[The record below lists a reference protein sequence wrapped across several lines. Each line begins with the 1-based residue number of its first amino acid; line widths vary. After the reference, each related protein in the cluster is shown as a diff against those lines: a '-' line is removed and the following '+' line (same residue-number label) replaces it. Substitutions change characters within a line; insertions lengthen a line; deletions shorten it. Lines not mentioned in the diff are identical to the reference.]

1 MLALKPRV
9 GFANWCKNSGWFG
22 SGLEENVCE
31 AYNFLASNYVP
42 GDEVFF
48 FGFSRGAY
56 TARATAGL
64 VAEIGICQ
72 DIQMSRFWEM
82 YTVYKTKDPRTPME
96 ETEWGK
102 LHRDLADKPEKELT
116 DDEMITIS
124 AGDKD
129 IEAQKVRKGD
139 GYLWL
144 SYCHKPVIKIVGV
157 FETVGSLGYPAN
169 IITDVTE
176 WNKKYAFHN
185 TDIHPGEFLSH
196 IIHFSPAKF

>member
-1 MLALKPRV
+1 MRDSLTNAKL
-9 GFANWCKNSGWFG
+9 GWMG

-64 VAEIGICQ
+64 VAQVGICQ
-72 DIQMSRFWEM
+72 EIQMSRFWEM
-82 YTVYKTKDPRTPME
+82 YTVYKTKDAKTPMA
-96 ETEWGK
+96 ETDWGK
-102 LHRDLADKPEKELT
+102 LNRDLADKPEQDLT
-116 DDEMITIS
+116 DDDLITIA
-124 AGDKD
+124 AGDK
-129 IEAQKVRKGD
+129 IYEAQKVRKGD
-139 GYLWL
+139 GYWWL

-157 FETVGSLGYPAN
+157 FDTVGSLGFPPN
-169 IITDVTE
+169 ILKDVGE

-185 TDIHPGEFLSH
+185 TDIHPGK
-196 IIHFSPAKF
+196 IILHRPRWDPLI